1 MKDKRIAPTIL
12 VILIIIFVLI
22 QAGVIIWALNRE
34 GLGTFWMILILAIPF
49 AAIWAL
55 IAVYIERL
63 KEIDDE
69 NSDLEN
75 Y

>member
-12 VILIIIFVLI
+12 VILIIVFVLI
-22 QAGVIIWALNRE
+22 QAGVIIWALNKE
-34 GLGTFWMILILAIPF
+34 GLGTLWTILILAIPF
-49 AAIWAL
+49 AVIWAL

-69 NSDLEN
+69 NSDVEN